1 MSSEAMVIGS
11 GQTPSEEP
19 SIPGGG
25 LSTPSGSTS
34 ASAGEPEGGSVV
46 IFSSRLLRI
55 LDWDPEMVRTQRTR
69 NTVLNIC

>member
-19 SIPGGG
+19 SIP
-25 LSTPSGSTS
+25 TPSGSSS
-34 ASAGEPEGGSVV
+34 ASAGEPEGCSVV
-46 IFSSRLLRI
+46 IISSRLFRI